1 MLENFEF
8 RLRTRVQQESPEAIL
23 LSYLNSKDT
32 IYPPKDMVMIAL
44 MSYWLPLAYQA
55 AGKGT
60 KDNLDYNIRSC
71 IYRLKLHQQYLQE
84 MLGEEPADLEVG
96 LIESQSPT
104 SPVNKPSEIQPQQQA
119 LFIQADDNLLDVPS
133 PVENDLSVKQ
143 QPEPQEWFNPLKPRS

>member
-1 MLENFEF
+1 
-8 RLRTRVQQESPEAIL
+8 
-23 LSYLNSKDT
+23 
-32 IYPPKDMVMIAL
+32 
-44 MSYWLPLAYQA
+44 
-55 AGKGT
+55 
-60 KDNLDYNIRSC
+60 
-71 IYRLKLHQQYLQE
+71 

-104 SPVNKPSEIQPQQQA
+104 SPVNKPSEIQPQQQP